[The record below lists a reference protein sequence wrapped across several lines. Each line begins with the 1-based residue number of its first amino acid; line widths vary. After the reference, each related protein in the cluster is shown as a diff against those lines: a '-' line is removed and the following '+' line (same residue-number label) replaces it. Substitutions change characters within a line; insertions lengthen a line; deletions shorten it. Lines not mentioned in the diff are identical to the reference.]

1 MNTAHMMDKT
11 IAMGRRLC
19 SALCLAGVVCMFSA
33 PAAAQSTQEPSDYQR
48 AVQQALHEYD
58 LGNFNEAKAFFV
70 QAHAISPNARTL
82 RGLGMS
88 SYELRTYVEAIGYF
102 EQALS
107 STERPLTV
115 AMRGEISQLLQQ
127 ARTFITRLRVDLE
140 PATAELRI
148 DTRPVTKNAQ
158 GVVLLDPGAHELAAE
173 APGHDTATRSVR
185 TDGGEELTLTIT
197 LHESAAKAAS
207 EAPATVATTQP
218 AAAKHASGSSVGPW
232 ILIGSG
238 AALTIAGGVMLG
250 LMVKNKNYVESAPP
264 ESTYSGDYQSAD
276 QSVYPLSV
284 AGFVSAGV
292 GLAAVIAGVVWKV
305 SENGGSHESAAAA
318 SFDVSPGGVRVRAR
332 F

>member
-1 MNTAHMMDKT
+1 MDNT

-19 SALCLAGVVCMFSA
+19 SALYLAGALCMITA
-33 PAAAQSTQEPSDYQR
+33 PSAAQGKAKSSDYQR

-58 LGNFNEAKAFFV
+58 LGNFNEAKAFFL
-70 QAHAISPNARTL
+70 QAHTISPNARTL

-88 SYELRTYVEAIGYF
+88 SYELRTYVEAIDYF
-102 EQALS
+102 EQALN

-127 ARTFITRLRVDLE
+127 ARTFVTRLRVNLE

-158 GVVLLDPGAHELAAE
+158 GVVLLDPGAHELVAE
-173 APGHDTATRSVR
+173 APGYETATRSIR
-185 TDGGEELTLTIT
+185 TDGGEELTLTIA
-197 LHESAAKAAS
+197 LHDNTPPKAVAVA
-207 EAPATVATTQP
+207 EAPAPVAATQP
-218 AAAKHASGSSVGPW
+218 AAPKPVAGSSVGPW

-250 LMVKNKNYVESAPP
+250 LMVKDKNYVENAPP
-264 ESTYSGDYQSAD
+264 GSTYNPDYQNAE
-276 QSVYPLSV
+276 QRVYPLSV
-284 AGFVSAGV
+284 AGFATTGV
-292 GLAAVIAGVVWKV
+292 GIAAVIAGVVWKV
-305 SENGGSHESAAAA
+305 VDDGGRRESAAAA
-318 SFDVSPGGVRVRAR
+318 SVDVTPGGVRVRGS